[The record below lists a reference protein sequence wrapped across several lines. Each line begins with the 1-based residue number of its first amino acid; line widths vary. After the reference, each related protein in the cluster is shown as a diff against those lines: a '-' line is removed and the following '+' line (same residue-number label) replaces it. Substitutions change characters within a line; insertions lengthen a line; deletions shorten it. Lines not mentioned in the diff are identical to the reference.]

1 MLCNNFL
8 SLLPRKHQGQQRH
21 RVCFAD
27 LPPMTLWV
35 HIKLLIICKYISPL
49 KRIHKHDFIDGG
61 IKNKVNLKIDNNK
74 NNSLC
79 KNKKTQIKILKRPDI
94 LFYYKKKISIR
105 IWLINTLHYKCLKAK
120 KTWVSENLSFH
131 ILQCAMLSNTNTK
144 VLKNIYNKNKRT
156 QIPVLNQYSCEGL
169 EMKSF
174 GHLCCSTVPKSV
186 LKHVGHS

>member
-49 KRIHKHDFIDGG
+49 KRIHKHDFIEGG
-61 IKNKVNLKIDNNK
+61 IENKVNLKIDNNK

-94 LFYYKKKISIR
+94 LFYYKKKRLASEFDWSTHYITSVWRQKNRHEYQRIFLFTFCNVQCFLTPIR
-105 IWLINTLHYKCLKAK
+105 KFWKIFTT
-120 KTWVSENLSFH
+120 KTKGRRYL
-131 ILQCAMLSNTNTK
+131 
-144 VLKNIYNKNKRT
+144 Y
-156 QIPVLNQYSCEGL
+156 
-169 EMKSF
+169 
-174 GHLCCSTVPKSV
+174 
-186 LKHVGHS
+186 